1 MTIVSMSLRR
11 AIPRRVALQQSSLL
25 LHQPPSSCH
34 NNFRSSCF
42 LQRTVPCPL
51 TPCLTLNPTFAC
63 AVKGAG
69 SQRVKVPPGNGCV
82 RSSGLAHF
90 ALV

>member
-11 AIPRRVALQQSSLL
+11 VIPRRVALQQSPLL

-42 LQRTVPCPL
+42 LQRTVPCPR
-51 TPCLTLNPTFAC
+51 TPCLTR
-63 AVKGAG
+63 G
-69 SQRVKVPPGNGCV
+69 SHRKVSPPVLLEIDIESYVQYCTN
-82 RSSGLAHF
+82 RSAT
-90 ALV
+90 